1 MSFLLHLRYCE
12 LPHVLLLHLPLP
24 LLRMPLPLPLCLWLS
39 DAHLS
44 SVADRPMYLVCKEHV
59 DMEQAGKVKSY

>member
-1 MSFLLHLRYCE
+1 
-12 LPHVLLLHLPLP
+12 
-24 LLRMPLPLPLCLWLS
+24 MPLPLPLCLWLS